1 MRKQKLR
8 QLLAGLLLG
17 CVPAV
22 FAADQTKELELQQTP
37 VSISPENENVETDAA
52 DEPAPEETVR
62 VIIRFRSDS
71 LTEHGYSTRGL
82 GSNAAAL
89 AYSDRLQK
97 KQRTQI
103 KAISAELGVTLPV
116 RYQFTIGVNGVATSV
131 PYGEV
136 EAIRAM
142 DGVESV
148 YVENQ
153 YEPDVDEPNTATAG
167 TMIGSYNAWADGY
180 TGAGSRVAIID
191 TGLDIDH
198 PSFDESAFLYGLE
211 RSAARFGKQVS
222 DYDLMTEEDITKV
235 LPRLHASERMSGL
248 TADELYRTA
257 KIPYAFNYI
266 DEDLDVTHD
275 NDAQGDHGTHV
286 AGIATANTYV
296 WTKDADGDLHAARQK
311 NGVAGVAPDAQVL
324 PMKVFGKGGGAY
336 DSDYM
341 AALEDALLLDC
352 DTVNLSLGSSVSG
365 HTFSDNDELF
375 ASLQDTDTVVTIS
388 AGNKFSYAQYNNT
401 GTKMQLTQDTVID
414 TVGSPGS
421 FGNAFTIASTDN
433 SGLTGVMP
441 VFNGVGTSYNDTS
454 ENYGAYAF
462 TTLDTSADKSGTTYD
477 YVFLG
482 DPTTGEDIFGAD
494 ESFEAST
501 SPARSSSSPAAAVF
515 RSMSRRTMP

>member
-8 QLLAGLLLG
+8 QLLAVLLTLCLLLG

-153 YEPDVDEPNTATAG
+153 YEPDVEEPNTATAG

-286 AGIATANTYV
+286 AGIATANTY
-296 WTKDADGDLHAARQK
+296 G
-311 NGVAGVAPDAQVL
+311 AG
-324 PMKVFGKGGGAY
+324 
-336 DSDYM
+336 
-341 AALEDALLLDC
+341 C
-352 DTVNLSLGSSVSG
+352 
-365 HTFSDNDELF
+365 
-375 ASLQDTDTVVTIS
+375 
-388 AGNKFSYAQYNNT
+388 AG
-401 GTKMQLTQDTVID
+401 
-414 TVGSPGS
+414 P
-421 FGNAFTIASTDN
+421 
-433 SGLTGVMP
+433 
-441 VFNGVGTSYNDTS
+441 
-454 ENYGAYAF
+454 
-462 TTLDTSADKSGTTYD
+462 
-477 YVFLG
+477 
-482 DPTTGEDIFGAD
+482 AD
-494 ESFEAST
+494 EGL
-501 SPARSSSSPAAAVF
+501 RQG
-515 RSMSRRTMP
+515 RRRV

>member
-8 QLLAGLLLG
+8 QLLAVLLTLCLLLG

-71 LTEHGYSTRGL
+71 LTGHGYSTRGL

-97 KQRTQI
+97 EQRTQI

-153 YEPDVDEPNTATAG
+153 YEPDVEEPNTATAG

-257 KIPYAFNYI
+257 KIPPLCQVGAKKFYKLSEKPLISMALGFP
-266 DEDLDVTHD
+266 D
-275 NDAQGDHGTHV
+275 G
-286 AGIATANTYV
+286 ATMHLRGFDRLCY
-296 WTKDADGDLHAARQK
+296 
-311 NGVAGVAPDAQVL
+311 
-324 PMKVFGKGGGAY
+324 
-336 DSDYM
+336 
-341 AALEDALLLDC
+341 
-352 DTVNLSLGSSVSG
+352 
-365 HTFSDNDELF
+365 
-375 ASLQDTDTVVTIS
+375 
-388 AGNKFSYAQYNNT
+388 
-401 GTKMQLTQDTVID
+401 
-414 TVGSPGS
+414 
-421 FGNAFTIASTDN
+421 
-433 SGLTGVMP
+433 
-441 VFNGVGTSYNDTS
+441 
-454 ENYGAYAF
+454 
-462 TTLDTSADKSGTTYD
+462 
-477 YVFLG
+477 
-482 DPTTGEDIFGAD
+482 
-494 ESFEAST
+494 
-501 SPARSSSSPAAAVF
+501 F
-515 RSMSRRTMP
+515 RSKFDSFAPK

>member
-8 QLLAGLLLG
+8 QLLAVLLTLCLLLG

-211 RSAARFGKQVS
+211 RSAARFGKQVVTLAN
-222 DYDLMTEEDITKV
+222 DILARKVAPKLPEELTGSKAGAILDKV
-235 LPRLHASERMSGL
+235 
-248 TADELYRTA
+248 
-257 KIPYAFNYI
+257 
-266 DEDLDVTHD
+266 
-275 NDAQGDHGTHV
+275 V
-286 AGIATANTYV
+286 AGASAV
-296 WTKDADGDLHAARQK
+296 L
-311 NGVAGVAPDAQVL
+311 AGTGMLTLAEESRPMAGGLILRDNNVETNCSFEVL
-324 PMKVFGKGGGAY
+324 IH
-336 DSDYM
+336 
-341 AALEDALLLDC
+341 LQRDALAAEVAK
-352 DTVNLSLGSSVSG
+352 T
-365 HTFSDNDELF
+365 LF
-375 ASLQDTDTVVTIS
+375 D
-388 AGNKFSYAQYNNT
+388 
-401 GTKMQLTQDTVID
+401 
-414 TVGSPGS
+414 
-421 FGNAFTIASTDN
+421 
-433 SGLTGVMP
+433 
-441 VFNGVGTSYNDTS
+441 
-454 ENYGAYAF
+454 
-462 TTLDTSADKSGTTYD
+462 
-477 YVFLG
+477 
-482 DPTTGEDIFGAD
+482 
-494 ESFEAST
+494 
-501 SPARSSSSPAAAVF
+501 
-515 RSMSRRTMP
+515 